1 MTMTEEYKKGVHDT
15 LCGLRL
21 IIEKSSNVV
30 EFETAVKS
38 FVDVTENLTH
48 LADDAPTETPETPE
62 MREMRNN
69 VDDFLKTFAQWK
81 NNTTK

>member
-1 MTMTEEYKKGVHDT
+1 MTMTEEYKKGVRDT
-15 LCGLRL
+15 LSGLRL

-38 FVDVTENLTH
+38 FVDVTENQLG
-48 LADDAPTETPETPE
+48 LAAETPE
-62 MREMRNN
+62 MSEMRNA

-81 NNTTK
+81 KNTMK

>member
-1 MTMTEEYKKGVHDT
+1 MTMTEEYKKGVRDT
-15 LCGLRL
+15 LSGLRL

-38 FVDVTENLTH
+38 FVDVTENQLD
-48 LADDAPTETPETPE
+48 LAAETPE
-62 MREMRNN
+62 MSEMRNA

-81 NNTTK
+81 KNNTTK

>member
-1 MTMTEEYKKGVHDT
+1 MTMTDEYKKGVSDT
-15 LCGLRL
+15 LSGLRL

-38 FVDVTENLTH
+38 FVDVTENLTY
-48 LADDAPTETPETPE
+48 LADDAPTETPE